1 MNRIKIFIVLIILS
15 SFSNNLYG
23 SLLEIKVKIQNQII
37 TNLDIENEKNYLFF
51 LNPKLRNL
59 EQSRINN
66 IAKESLITEI
76 IKKTELK
83 KFFEFNIDGDLL
95 NVVEKNLYKRKNI
108 KNKSEFLKILKNR
121 DLDYEVIKE
130 KLYFEALWNQLIY
143 QKYSTNVILD
153 KDKLRKNILD
163 QVAKEKTKFSYNL
176 SEIFFTEN
184 IEETLDQKILKI
196 SKSIKKIGFENTA
209 NIYSI
214 SNTSNKGGLI
224 GWINELQISKVIG
237 NEIKSLKVDEV
248 SKAIKLQNGYIIIK
262 LNDKKVF
269 NQKINVDDQL
279 KKLINNETNRQL
291 NNFSTILYKRLKK
304 NIDIDEY

>member
-108 KNKSEFLKILKNR
+108 KNKDEFLKILKNR

-153 KDKLRKNILD
+153 EDKLRKNILD
-163 QVAKEKTKFSYNL
+163 QVTKEKTKFSYNL
-176 SEIFFTEN
+176 SEIFFTES

>member
-15 SFSNNLYG
+15 TFSNNLYG

>member
-15 SFSNNLYG
+15 TFSNNLYG
-23 SLLEIKVKIQNQII
+23 SLLEIKIKIQNQII

-76 IKKTELK
+76 IKKNELK

-163 QVAKEKTKFSYNL
+163 QVTKEKTKFSYNL
-176 SEIFFTEN
+176 SEIFFTES

-224 GWINELQISKVIG
+224 GWINELQISNVIG

>member
-108 KNKSEFLKILKNR
+108 KNKDEFLKILKNR

-130 KLYFEALWNQLIY
+130 KGA
-143 QKYSTNVILD
+143 
-153 KDKLRKNILD
+153 
-163 QVAKEKTKFSYNL
+163 
-176 SEIFFTEN
+176 
-184 IEETLDQKILKI
+184 
-196 SKSIKKIGFENTA
+196 
-209 NIYSI
+209 
-214 SNTSNKGGLI
+214 
-224 GWINELQISKVIG
+224 
-237 NEIKSLKVDEV
+237 
-248 SKAIKLQNGYIIIK
+248 
-262 LNDKKVF
+262 
-269 NQKINVDDQL
+269 
-279 KKLINNETNRQL
+279 
-291 NNFSTILYKRLKK
+291 
-304 NIDIDEY
+304 